1 MKSSPFFVLFV
12 LLACLITQASCAY
25 TIWQQDYVLTASDKA
40 ASDDL
45 GNSVST
51 SDNIALVG
59 AISHDTGG
67 LSNAGAAYLYVS
79 SNGGVTWP
87 ATETVIL
94 TASDKAANDLFGFSV
109 SASNNSALIGAPYHD
124 TGALAGAGAAY
135 LYRSNNGGVTWPS
148 SETQLL
154 TASDKAASDGF
165 GFSVSISGDVALL
178 GAPSHDTGGLSN
190 AGAAYLYV
198 SSNGGVTWPS
208 SETQKITAS
217 DKAASDSFGYS
228 VSTSGNIALVGAISH
243 DTGGLSNAGAAY
255 LYVSSNGGVTWPATE
270 TVILTASDKAASDS
284 FGRSVSISGNIA
296 LIGAPDHDTGGLSNA
311 GAAYLYVSNN
321 GGVTWPS
328 SETQKLTASDKA
340 ASDSFGR
347 SVSISGNIAL
357 IGAPDHDT
365 GGLSNAGAAYLFQS
379 IYDGVTWPSSE
390 TQKLTASENAVEDY
404 FGTSVS
410 VSGNV
415 GLIGS
420 GSYDTGGVSDSGA
433 AFIFEPIVPP
443 SNPNSF
449 VASDSAKFYVPCS

>member
-1 MKSSPFFVLFV
+1 M
-12 LLACLITQASCAY
+12 
-25 TIWQQDYVLTASDKA
+25 LTASDKA

-148 SETQLL
+148 SETQ
-154 TASDKAASDGF
+154 
-165 GFSVSISGDVALL
+165 
-178 GAPSHDTGGLSN
+178 
-190 AGAAYLYV
+190 
-198 SSNGGVTWPS
+198 
-208 SETQKITAS
+208 
-217 DKAASDSFGYS
+217 
-228 VSTSGNIALVGAISH
+228 
-243 DTGGLSNAGAAY
+243 
-255 LYVSSNGGVTWPATE
+255 
-270 TVILTASDKAASDS
+270 
-284 FGRSVSISGNIA
+284 
-296 LIGAPDHDTGGLSNA
+296 
-311 GAAYLYVSNN
+311 
-321 GGVTWPS
+321 
-328 SETQKLTASDKA
+328 
-340 ASDSFGR
+340 
-347 SVSISGNIAL
+347 
-357 IGAPDHDT
+357 
-365 GGLSNAGAAYLFQS
+365 
-379 IYDGVTWPSSE
+379 
-390 TQKLTASENAVEDY
+390 KLTASENAVEDY